1 MTITRR
7 NPNRIFLGGEP
18 KTPTVV
24 NDIAAKEAITPGMLV
39 VLDNNSGV
47 HTWKIANTAKHP
59 TTSVALDELMLNQGV
74 DDACEAGDL
83 IQVAE
88 LVPGHTFWAL
98 IASGASISFGDK
110 LENAG
115 NGKLRAWTD
124 ASRAFRA
131 IETVDNSAGPGDA
144 RIRVEVQ

>member
-1 MTITRR
+1 MAITKR

-39 VLDNNSGV
+39 VLDTTGGV
-47 HTWKIANTAKHP
+47 TRWKKAATAKEP
-59 TTSVALDELMLNQGV
+59 TTSVALDMLMLNAGV
-74 DDACEAGDL
+74 DDACGAGDL
-83 IQVAE
+83 IEVAE
-88 LVPGHTFWAL
+88 LVPGQSFWAI
-98 IASGASISFGDK
+98 IASGANITAGDK

-115 NGKLRAWTD
+115 TGKLRAWTD

-131 IETVDNSAGPGDA
+131 LETVDNSAGPSDA